1 MPTINLL
8 DATAHVFQFLLV
20 IMLMFVLMFILAIMF
35 RGFFSVLSSIVV
47 LPSSGAKSI
56 MEGQNQNYQNHPP
69 QRLFTFREGQENTKW
84 QSF

>member
-35 RGFFSVLSSIVV
+35 RGFFALFQSVVV
-47 LPSSGAKSI
+47 LPNLGTKKTSERENNRAS
-56 MEGQNQNYQNHPP
+56 QPP
-69 QRLFTFREGQENTKW
+69 LFTYRYGTETSTWEG
-84 QSF
+84 